1 MSPKLQA
8 SIYPLKKLGEISKIA
23 RGSSPRPIRDQK
35 YFENGTIPWIK
46 IADAT
51 ASGKYLY
58 KTKQYVNEYG
68 ASFSRKL
75 PSGSVIIAASGT
87 LGYTQVLGVE
97 GCIHDGWL
105 YFSDLEK
112 LDEDFLYYVLLWMK
126 NYFFNQ
132 AYGAAI
138 QNINTDILKN
148 TKIPYPQLLIQQK
161 IASILS
167 TYDDLIEN
175 NNHRIAIL
183 EEMAQ
188 KLYREWFVKFRFP
201 GHEDVKMVG
210 SELGEIPEGWKV
222 VSLEDVCTRITDGS
236 HKSPKSVDVGVPM
249 ASVKDMHDFGLNL
262 DSCRQIS
269 QEDFEELAR
278 NNSKVVANDILVA
291 KDGSYL
297 KHTFVVEKDLDVALL
312 SSIAILTPSQ
322 AIKPHL
328 LAYCLR
334 SKVVKERM
342 KQCVSGVAIPRIIL
356 KDFRKF
362 KIILPPNEMQVKWN
376 LLVEQTVKMCWNLT
390 SKNYNLKQQRELL
403 LSKLISGK
411 IDVNHNGVK
420 K

>member
-1 MSPKLQA
+1 MMTSDWKSLKLSEITSKIGSGATPRGGKNSYKASGISLVRSLNVYDFKFKTKDLAYIDEEQA
-8 SIYPLKKLGEISKIA
+8 KKLSNVTLEENDILLNITGASVA
-23 RGSSPRPIRDQK
+23 RCTIIPDNILPARVNQHVSIIR
-35 YFENGTIPWIK
+35 IK
-46 IADAT
+46 KNIADPYFVLYSINSDYYKHRLLSLAQGGAT
-51 ASGKYLY
+51 REAL
-58 KTKQYVNEYG
+58 TKEMIEK
-68 ASFSRKL
+68 FEIKL
-75 PSGSVIIAASGT
+75 PPLPT
-87 LGYTQVLGVE
+87 
-97 GCIHDGWL
+97 
-105 YFSDLEK
+105 
-112 LDEDFLYYVLLWMK
+112 
-126 NYFFNQ
+126 
-132 AYGAAI
+132 
-138 QNINTDILKN
+138 
-148 TKIPYPQLLIQQK
+148 QQK

-175 NNHRIAIL
+175 NNRRIIIL
-183 EEMAQ
+183 EEMAR

-201 GHEDVKMVG
+201 GHEDIKMVD

-322 AIKPHL
+322 VIKPHL

-362 KIILPPNEMQVKWN
+362 KIILPPNEMQVKWS

-390 SKNYNLKQQRELL
+390 SKNYNLKRQRDLL
-403 LSKLISGK
+403 LPKLISGK
-411 IDVNHNGVK
+411 INV
-420 K
+420 